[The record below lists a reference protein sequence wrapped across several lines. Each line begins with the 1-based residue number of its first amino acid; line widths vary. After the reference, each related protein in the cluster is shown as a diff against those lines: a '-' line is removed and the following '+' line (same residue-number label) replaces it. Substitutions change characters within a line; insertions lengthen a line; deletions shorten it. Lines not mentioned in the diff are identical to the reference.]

1 VRGLQGVKGTGEAAS
16 KSWATQK
23 IVIVSG
29 KGGVGKSLV
38 AVGLARLLSESGK
51 RVLLAEIG
59 DTSYYKDFWNLASV
73 GHDPTPSGRGFD
85 LALWNGESCL
95 REYVLFYLRMQRLYS
110 LFFENKVMKSLIGVA
125 PGLNEIAIL
134 GKITSGIRKVG
145 PPMHYDTIVVDCYA
159 TGHALALL
167 QAPKGMM
174 EAIAFGPMGHHS
186 REIEA
191 VIENP
196 ALTGFVVATLPEEMP
211 VVETLEFCQSL
222 QSALGADAAVIANK
236 IIELPVSPEELSA
249 LEQKDPEGLGEF
261 AKYLGAKNDRQ
272 IEQLAVLK
280 KSVPRL
286 AEIKFFFSSDPDE
299 LVDQTREALREA

>member
-1 VRGLQGVKGTGEAAS
+1 MF
-16 KSWATQK
+16 
-23 IVIVSG
+23 VSG

-38 AVGLARLLSESGK
+38 AAALAQTLADAGK

-59 DTSYYKDFWNLASV
+59 DTSYYKDFWNLGGV

-95 REYVLFYLRMQRLYS
+95 REYVLFYLRMQRLFS
-110 LFFENKVMKSLIGVA
+110 LFFENKVMKSLINVA

-145 PPMHYDTIVVDCYA
+145 PPMNYDAIVVDCYA

-174 EAIAFGPMGHHS
+174 EAIKFGPMGHHS

-191 VIENP
+191 VIGNP
-196 ALTGFVVATLPEEMP
+196 ELTGYVVATLLEEMP
-211 VVETLEFCQSL
+211 VVETLEFCESL
-222 QSALGADAAVIANK
+222 KKEIGVEAAVVANK
-236 IIELPVSPEELSA
+236 ILDLPASEEELKR
-249 LEQKDPEGLGEF
+249 LEFEDPKGLGEF
-261 AKYLGAKNDRQ
+261 AKYLSSLHERQ
-272 IEQLAVLK
+272 VAQFEILK
-280 KSVPRL
+280 KSIRRL
-286 AEIKFFFSSDPDE
+286 AEIHFCFSADPDV
-299 LVDQTREALREA
+299 LVDQAQEALREA

>member
-1 VRGLQGVKGTGEAAS
+1 MKESAS

-23 IVIVSG
+23 IIIVSG

-38 AVGLARLLSESGK
+38 AAGLASLLAESGK

-59 DTSYYKDFWNLASV
+59 DTSYYKDFWNLAAV

-85 LALWNGESCL
+85 LAIWNGESCL

-145 PPMHYDTIVVDCYA
+145 PPMNYDTIVVDCYA

-196 ALTGFVVATLPEEMP
+196 ELTGYVVATLLEEMP
-211 VVETLEFCQSL
+211 VVETLDFRK
-222 QSALGADAAVIANK
+222 ALRDAIGIDTAVVANK
-236 IIELPVSPEELSA
+236 ILEMPVSTEELKA
-249 LEQKDPEGLGEF
+249 LEEKDPQGLGEF
-261 AKYLGAKNDRQ
+261 AKYLAAKEKNQ
-272 IEQLAVLK
+272 IEQLAVLNETV
-280 KSVPRL
+280 SRL
-286 AEIKFFFSSDPDE
+286 AKVKFCFSANPDV